1 MQADIMSVPDLIIF
15 IYMCVTVFASIS
27 SVVLLSGLDEAE
39 HTTNTEVNSN
49 TANSTTS
56 TSTSTAQSAVD
67 VKQTDLKKSR
77 SNTIQNINLFLML
90 NLSASAACAVLY
102 WNRYS
107 HSCTEIHTLN
117 M

>member
-39 HTTNTEVNSN
+39 HTTNTEANSN
-49 TANSTTS
+49 TATST
-56 TSTSTAQSAVD
+56 TSTSTAQSAVGA
-67 VKQTDLKKSR
+67 KQTDLKKSR
-77 SNTIQNINLFLML
+77 PNTIQNISLLLVL

-117 M
+117 T